1 VLRAGGCD
9 GQEGEG
15 AQGQDGVPVEGVP
28 EPDLMLI
35 QACLPL
41 ACANRRQPGAQL
53 IVKGSQPAAIL
64 YDGPGGHL
72 LILSSHR
79 A

>member
-1 VLRAGGCD
+1 VINFFYTSLR
-9 GQEGEG
+9 EH
-15 AQGQDGVPVEGVP
+15 
-28 EPDLMLI
+28 
-35 QACLPL
+35 
-41 ACANRRQPGAQL
+41 RRQPGAQL